1 MKFHDATER
10 HMNGNS
16 KRGAAMRS
24 TALIVLLALA
34 ACNPSTE
41 QTPAPTVASVVAKG
55 GTVVS
60 ATGAVSSGTIVLDGE
75 AVRIVGA
82 TALGGLEVYDAS
94 GARLSATPAG
104 EVAGVDV
111 AYGYDMGGMPAT
123 IVAAVDITQNALRL
137 FQMKGDQ
144 LAEVGARSVPL
155 GFAAENVCMFHNNL
169 DGALYAFVV
178 GDGGEIDQQLIY
190 TSAAGKLDARQVRR
204 LSVMSTI
211 KQCTVDNAS
220 ATVYVSEETV
230 GIWRFNANPEAFA
243 APDLVDSPRFGQIK
257 EEVGGLALYNG
268 GDGARWLIASDAS
281 AGRLNVYD
289 RDKNDAYVGSVTVS
303 ATAGGEAIGEPGPLY
318 GVSQAVKDFP
328 NGLLLVTD
336 EDGSNFK
343 AVSFAD
349 IATNLKISAGA
360 PSDPRVVGKPAV
372 VTVTATVETVAVPSF
387 GDAAD
392 DPAIWANPANPAHSL
407 VVATDKK
414 GGLFVYDM
422 QGKVVQDLRDG
433 KMNNV
438 DLREGFQLG
447 GKSVVLVTASNR
459 TDRSIGIYRLD
470 TASRQLIN
478 VADGPQPTELEDP
491 YGLCMYRDPAGKMF
505 VFVNGDDT
513 RKRQWELVDAGNGR
527 VRANFVR
534 EFTFESQTEGCVADD
549 ASGQLIVDEEDVGIW
564 SLSAAP
570 DGGKEM
576 KSVQKVA
583 ENPAI
588 KDDLEG
594 VGLYDLGD
602 GRGYLVVSSQGNDT
616 YAVYRR
622 EGAQEYLG
630 SFAVAADPVR
640 GIDGISET
648 DGLEVTSRNLGPGF
662 EFGAM
667 IAQDGRNVLP
677 IENQNYKYVPWQ
689 SIAAALKLEMR
700 R

>member
-1 MKFHDATER
+1 
-10 HMNGNS
+10 MNMTS
-16 KRGAAMRS
+16 KPGAAVRS
-24 TALIVLLALA
+24 TAVIALLAIA
-34 ACNPSTE
+34 ACKPSTE
-41 QTPAPTVASVVAKG
+41 QGPVQAVTPVVAKG
-55 GTVVS
+55 QTVAS
-60 ATGAVSSGTIVLDGE
+60 ATGVVSSGTIVLEGN

-82 TALGGLEVYDAS
+82 TALGGLEVYDDA
-94 GARLSATPAG
+94 GVRVGSAPAG

-111 AYGYDMGGMPAT
+111 AYGYNMGGAAAT

-137 FQMKGDQ
+137 FQLKGEQ
-144 LAEVGARSVPL
+144 LTEVGARSVPL
-155 GFAAENVCMFHNNL
+155 GFAAENVCLFRSNL

-190 TSAAGKLDARQVRR
+190 TDASGQLNARQVRR
-204 LSVMSTI
+204 LSVISTI
-211 KQCTVDNAS
+211 KQCVVDNAS
-220 ATVYVSEETV
+220 ATLYVSEETV
-230 GIWRFNANPEAFA
+230 GIWRLNANPEAFA
-243 APDLVDSPRFGQIK
+243 APVLLDSARFGKIK
-257 EEVGGLALYNG
+257 EEVGGLALHDG
-268 GDGARWLIASDAS
+268 GDGARWLIATDAS

-289 RDKNDAYVGSVTVS
+289 RDRDDAYIGSVSVS
-303 ATAGGEAIGEPGPLY
+303 ATAGGDPIGEPGPLY
-318 GVSQAVKDFP
+318 GLSHAVNAFP

-336 EDGSNFK
+336 ENGSNFK
-343 AVSFAD
+343 IVSFAD
-349 IATNLKISAGA
+349 IAASLKISAGA
-360 PSDPRVVGKPAV
+360 SSDPRTVGKPSVA
-372 VTVTATVETVAVPSF
+372 TVTATVETVAVPSF

-392 DPAIWANPANPAHSL
+392 DPAIWANTAKPAQSL
-407 VVATDKK
+407 IVATDKK

-422 QGKVVQDLRDG
+422 QGKIVQDLRDG

-470 TASRQLIN
+470 IASGQLIN

-491 YGLCMYRDPAGKMF
+491 YGLCMYRDQAGKMF

-534 EFTFESQTEGCVADD
+534 EFAFESQTEGCVADD

-564 SLSAAP
+564 SVSAAP
-570 DGGKEM
+570 DGGGEM

-583 ENPAI
+583 DNPAI

-594 VGLYDLGD
+594 AGLYDLGN

-622 EGAQEYLG
+622 ESPQEYLG

-648 DGLEVTSRNLGPGF
+648 DGLEVSSRNLGPGF

-689 SIAAALKLEMR
+689 AIAEALKLEMR

>member
-10 HMNGNS
+10 QMNRNS
-16 KRGAAMRS
+16 NRGTAMRS
-24 TALIVLLALA
+24 TALIALLAIA

-41 QTPAPTVASVVAKG
+41 QAPAQTVASVVAKG
-55 GTVVS
+55 ETVSS
-60 ATGAVSSGTIVLDGE
+60 ATGAVSSGTIILDGD

-82 TALGGLEVYDAS
+82 TALGGLELYDIA

-104 EVAGVDV
+104 EAAGVDV
-111 AYGYDMGGMPAT
+111 AYSYDMAGTSVT

-137 FQMKGDQ
+137 FQLKDSQ
-144 LAEVGARSVPL
+144 LMEVGARSVPL
-155 GFAAENVCMFHNNL
+155 GFAAENVCLFQSNL

-190 TSAAGKLDARQVRR
+190 TDASGRLDARQVRR
-204 LSVMSTI
+204 LNVISTI
-211 KQCTVDNAS
+211 KQCVVDNAS
-220 ATVYVSEETV
+220 ATVYASEETV

-243 APDLVDSPRFGQIK
+243 APDLVDSPRFGEIK
-257 EEVGGLALYNG
+257 EEVGGLALHNG

-281 AGRLNVYD
+281 AGRLNFYD
-289 RDKNDAYVGSVTVS
+289 RDKNDAYIGSVTVA
-303 ATAGGEAIGEPGPLY
+303 ATAGGEAIGEPGPLH
-318 GVSQAVKDFP
+318 GLSHAVTGFA

-343 AVSFAD
+343 MLSFAD
-349 IATNLKISAGA
+349 IAAGLRISAGA
-360 PSDPRVVGKPAV
+360 SSDPRTINKPSV
-372 VTVTATVETVAVPSF
+372 PTVTATVETVAVPSF

-392 DPAIWANPANPAHSL
+392 DPAIWANPANPAQSL
-407 VVATDKK
+407 IVATDKK

-422 QGKVVQDLRDG
+422 QGRIVQDLRDG

-447 GKSVVLVTASNR
+447 GKSVILVTASNR

-470 TASRQLIN
+470 PASRQLIN

-534 EFTFESQTEGCVADD
+534 EFAFESQTEGCVADD

-570 DGGKEM
+570 DGGKDM
-576 KSVQKVA
+576 KPVQKVA
-583 ENPAI
+583 DNPAI

-630 SFAVAADPVR
+630 SFAVAADPIR

-648 DGLEVTSRNLGPGF
+648 DGLEVSSRNLGPGF

-689 SIAAALKLEMR
+689 SIAEALKLEMR

>member
-1 MKFHDATER
+1 
-10 HMNGNS
+10 
-16 KRGAAMRS
+16 MRLI
-24 TALIVLLALA
+24 ALIALLAIA
-34 ACNPSTE
+34 ACSPSTE
-41 QTPAPTVASVVAKG
+41 KEAPQTVTPVVAKG
-55 GTVVS
+55 QTVAS
-60 ATGAVSSGTIVLDGE
+60 ATSAVSSGTIVLEGD

-82 TALGGLEVYDAS
+82 TALGGLEVYDET
-94 GARLSATPAG
+94 GARLGSALAG

-111 AYGYDMGGMPAT
+111 AYGYAMGGVAAT
-123 IVAAVDITQNALRL
+123 IVAAIDITQNALRL
-137 FQMKGDQ
+137 FELKGGQ
-144 LAEVGARSVPL
+144 LTEVGARSVPL
-155 GFAAENVCMFHNNL
+155 GFAAENVCLFHSNL

-190 TSAAGKLDARQVRR
+190 TDASGRLDARQVRR
-204 LSVMSTI
+204 LSVVSTI
-211 KQCTVDNAS
+211 KQCVVDNAS
-220 ATVYVSEETV
+220 ATLYLSEETV
-230 GIWRFNANPEAFA
+230 GIWRLNANPEAFA
-243 APDLVDSPRFGQIK
+243 APDLVDSPRFGKIK
-257 EEVGGLALYNG
+257 EEVGGLALHDG

-289 RDKNDAYVGSVTVS
+289 RDKNEAYIGSVTVS
-303 ATAGGEAIGEPGPLY
+303 ATAGGETIGEPGPLF
-318 GVSQAVKDFP
+318 GLSQAVKGFS

-343 AVSFAD
+343 TLSFAD
-349 IATNLKISAGA
+349 IAANLKISAGA
-360 PSDPRVVGKPAV
+360 SSDPRTVYMPAV
-372 VTVTATVETVAVPSF
+372 PTVTATVETVAVPSF

-392 DPAIWANPANPAHSL
+392 DPAIWANTADPAQSL
-407 VVATDKK
+407 IVATDKK

-459 TDRSIGIYRLD
+459 TDRSIAIYRLD

-491 YGLCMYRDPAGKMF
+491 YGLCMYRDQAGKMF

-534 EFTFESQTEGCVADD
+534 EFAFESQTEGCVADD
-549 ASGQLIVDEEDVGIW
+549 ATGQLIVSEEDVGIW

-570 DGGKEM
+570 DGGKGM

-583 ENPAI
+583 DEPAI
-588 KDDLEG
+588 KDDVEG
-594 VGLYDLGD
+594 VGLYDLGN

-630 SFAVAADPVR
+630 SFAVAADPIR

-648 DGLEVTSRNLGPGF
+648 DGLEVSSRNLGPGF

-689 SIAAALKLEMR
+689 SIAEALKLEMR

>member
-1 MKFHDATER
+1 
-10 HMNGNS
+10 MNGNS

-24 TALIVLLALA
+24 TALIALLALA

-41 QTPAPTVASVVAKG
+41 QAPPQTVASVVAKG
-55 GTVVS
+55 ETVAS
-60 ATGAVSSGTIVLDGE
+60 ATGSVSSGTIVLEGD

-82 TALGGLEVYDAS
+82 TALGGLELYDDV
-94 GARLSATPAG
+94 GARLSSTPAG
-104 EVAGVDV
+104 EVVGVDV
-111 AYGYDMGGMPAT
+111 AYGYDMGGTAVT
-123 IVAAVDITQNALRL
+123 IVAAVDITQNTLRL
-137 FQMKGDQ
+137 FQLKDSQ
-144 LAEVGARSVPL
+144 LIEVGARSVPL
-155 GFAAENVCMFHNNL
+155 GFAAENVCLFQSNL

-190 TSAAGKLDARQVRR
+190 TDASGRLDARQVRR
-204 LSVMSTI
+204 LSVISTI
-211 KQCTVDNAS
+211 KQCVVDNAS
-220 ATVYVSEETV
+220 ATLYVSEETV
-230 GIWRFNANPEAFA
+230 GIWRLNANPEAFA
-243 APDLVDSPRFGQIK
+243 APDLVDSPRFGKIR
-257 EEVGGLALYNG
+257 EEVGGLALHNG

-281 AGRLNVYD
+281 AGRLNIYD
-289 RDKNDAYVGSVTVS
+289 RDKNDAYIGSVAVS
-303 ATAGGEAIGEPGPLY
+303 ATADGEAIAEPGPLY
-318 GVSQAVKDFP
+318 GSSHPATGFP

-343 AVSFAD
+343 TLSFAD
-349 IATNLKISAGA
+349 IATSLKISAGES
-360 PSDPRVVGKPAV
+360 SDPRAIKKPAV
-372 VTVTATVETVAVPSF
+372 PTVTATVETIAVPSF

-392 DPAIWANPANPAHSL
+392 DPAIWANLANPAQSL

-422 QGKVVQDLRDG
+422 QGRIVQNLPDG

-447 GKSVVLVTASNR
+447 GTSVVLVAASNR
-459 TDRSIGIYRLD
+459 TDRSIAIYRLD

-478 VADGPQPTELEDP
+478 VADGPQPTDLEDP

-534 EFTFESQTEGCVADD
+534 EFAFESQTEGCVADD

-570 DGGKEM
+570 DGGNGM
-576 KSVQKVA
+576 KPVQKVA
-583 ENPAI
+583 DNPAI

-630 SFAVAADPVR
+630 SFAVAADPIR

-648 DGLEVTSRNLGPGF
+648 DGLEVSSRNLGPGF

-689 SIAAALKLEMR
+689 SIAEALKLEMR